1 LFQSNYTHMQNRL
14 TKLFAA
20 VLIAALPTLV
30 HAQLDCVVKT
40 REEGFDPKQPGAA
53 ELQRAARAAA
63 AIVQKNAVFM
73 AGNKPVRVR
82 TSISYGGWDRQ
93 SASVITGAYN
103 QKAWLAGGC
112 EINKFADRGG
122 GLRDGVIAVYINEP
136 SSLLG
141 GQLGD
146 AQLKVSRL
154 PTLLGNV
161 AGFPTYA
168 AGGDA
173 QNPRMLLSR
182 AGYQP
187 WVSVTVAEVLD
198 WRERELN
205 KREQEY
211 QAATQPNDSQFDE
224 TKIEQIYRDMKQV
237 NAAEAEKTRT
247 QLLAALQQSR
257 ARNAKSG
264 AADLLAKQR
273 SSFDAYRA
281 SFTPAQLAAQ
291 GSISHAMTRDGV
303 VRVDDPAGT
312 LLAKIDPRYALKNPA
327 GIHIVV
333 VSLAQL
339 PKTDPNYAWF
349 QTSLEALDYTA
360 LSKLLSD

>member
-1 LFQSNYTHMQNRL
+1 MRMQNGFA
-14 TKLFAA
+14 KLFAA
-20 VLIAALPTLV
+20 VLISALPTMA

-93 SASVITGAYN
+93 SASVITAAYN
-103 QKAWLAGGC
+103 QKAWLPGGC

-122 GLRDGVIAVYINEP
+122 GLRDGVIAIYINEP

-141 GQLGD
+141 GQIGD
-146 AQLKVSRL
+146 DQLKASGL
-154 PTLLGNV
+154 PTPLGNV

-168 AGGDA
+168 AGGDM

-187 WVSVTVAEVLD
+187 WVPVTVAEVLD

-205 KREQEY
+205 KREQESR
-211 QAATQPNDSQFDE
+211 ASTQQNDSEFNE
-224 TKIEQIYRDMKQV
+224 TKIEQIYRDMKKV

-247 QLLAALQQSR
+247 QLLAALQKSR

-264 AADLLAKQR
+264 AADVLARQR
-273 SSFDAYRA
+273 SAFDAYRA
-281 SFTPAQLAAQ
+281 SFTPTQLAAQ
-291 GSISHAMTRDGV
+291 GSISQAMTRDGV

-312 LLAKIDPRYALKNPA
+312 PLAKTDPRYSQKNPA

-333 VSLAQL
+333 VSLSQL
-339 PKTDPNYAWF
+339 PKTDPNHSWF

-360 LSKLLSD
+360 LSKLLRD